1 MKRAMRRRKTWQRQ
15 AAAITA
21 AMMAMSVGGI
31 AYAMPQGEVIRSG
44 KGEITRQDKDMTV
57 NQDSKRLAID
67 WSGFDIANDERVTFR
82 QPDKDSVAL
91 NRVVGDAASVID
103 GTLSGNGHV
112 YVINPNGVLFGKNAS
127 VDVGSLVASTARIS
141 DSDMTNFANA
151 DGITMAI
158 PEDSSAKVINAG
170 TIRAEGGLV
179 VLHAAEVENSGTIT
193 NPEGTT
199 ALAAARNL
207 SLSADTAG
215 KINFTVDGALAKAKA
230 LNSGMLKADGGYLVM
245 TARSAGDVMSTVVN
259 NTGTMEA
266 KTLRQNEKGEI
277 LLDGDDN
284 GIVELNGTLD
294 VSGME
299 AGQSAGSIKAIGA
312 ETHVEDGATLHAIGA
327 VDGGLIETSGDYL
340 EIGDNV
346 DIDAAGKTGKA
357 GEWLLDPLEVVI
369 SDSSSRPTDSEAVE
383 SDKKDEG
390 NYSSSNNASGTAS
403 RNKTTWVNSDTVNTL
418 LNKGT
423 AVSVQ
428 ATDANKVA
436 SITLNSAINK
446 TSGADTSLTL
456 EAQRNVT
463 VNAGIKSTSG
473 ALDVNLHSD
482 TDGDGLGAVLINADI
497 ATNGGTF
504 TSGSGTTIE
513 SGSVGTYFGNQ
524 GEMGDRH
531 VTTNGGAINLYGDVA
546 IGLNGG
552 TLTLDTK
559 NKTTGASGAVKV
571 TGTVD
576 SGNSYKRVAS
586 GLEGWTDFVKSYYDE
601 VMSDE
606 DKYTA
611 PTYTLRRGAEQYP
624 ASEYYPKYVLNS
636 DGTVSQITSGSGY
649 RWRDLQATGNTVT
662 LSSYDELSASQKDAL
677 SSNLATLSKTWAGAK
692 AMAQGATKGTN
703 NTGDTYLATITTA
716 LENSLASPPEE
727 YQLIVGGQGSGDA
740 TRLNPHPADPSHPDG
755 YYWVTGPEG
764 MANNGK
770 GTKFAY
776 NDGSAVDNY
785 YVKWNYSY
793 SQDTKKKEKEP
804 NNSGPIVSIGFGTES
819 KWDDVLE
826 TAGTIRG
833 FVQEK
838 NLEHS
843 GLVIN
848 AGDSKVDI
856 AGNIGNS
863 VALKNVEINAG
874 DVAIGSGEHYTGIV
888 HSDEGVSITGKNV
901 TVGDRITADTKG
913 VDIQAT
919 GNINVD
925 GITAHENINLTTT
938 GESSAIVLNHTHN
951 DGALITK
958 STDNDAVII
967 DARGTDGSFK
977 NLTTAE
983 KAITTGEGGNWKVYS
998 YSPDADTFG
1007 TNLYSGTN
1015 AQWGATSDTY
1025 LATNDENKYIFQVQ
1039 PTVYVTANDM
1049 TKVYGEELTN
1059 ANVTTTAE
1067 ATFIGQDNKEHNVNE
1082 YTDAF
1087 NEGDVADY
1095 YNGSG
1100 TFTSE
1105 GWAKTATRTGGD
1117 KAPASEPENNAIY
1130 NIKATTPESYNL
1142 TAKGAASGYA
1152 DATTK
1157 DGGTVEVLRRQ
1168 INVNGSGSQTYG
1180 NATINDWKLTAS
1192 LTGNQEG
1199 VPSDADAIVNDDKLD
1214 ESTGNLSIKSGSSYA
1229 ENQAGRTTADANPDP
1244 YEDAVNMENVGFENG
1259 AGVNYEIVKAQGDL
1273 KVNKANLT
1281 ITTNG
1286 FEKVYGDVEGVQN
1299 ALKNAVT
1306 VTGLTNG
1313 DNNGESMI
1321 TVDGTSEALIDVDG
1335 EIRTNNVKDGGYDI
1349 DAVLATDLQN
1359 TIHTNYNVTPGTGK
1373 AVLTKKG
1380 ITLITD
1386 DIKTT
1391 YGDGNTIRD
1400 KVNNDL
1406 LHLEGLVSWDK
1417 ESDVFAEIT
1426 PGVSVDTTNKSQS
1439 PYKIVD
1445 GKPATD
1451 EKGNLYTNDV
1461 RDDKGYSITT
1471 HYHNVANNYNV
1482 TSTEGHVKVTKAKLQ
1497 VKVGDVSTTYGTAF
1511 DTSKYTYSYAD
1522 GIVNGDTAESLNAS
1536 LSSKLGLLPGQY
1548 VNTAARDGE
1557 DGVWTADAGDEY
1569 TISLKSTKGRNFF
1582 DYYLKNY
1589 DTEVLAGKATVEK
1602 ANLVVNVGNAETVY
1616 GTKFDEKKYSYDYST
1631 EAGETLV
1638 NGDTKR
1644 SLATE
1649 LGKIKYYNEA
1659 ALDGTD
1665 DKWTA
1670 AVGDTYKLM
1679 FTNGTKATFNALN
1692 NYNVSFVDGKA
1703 KVTPASLTIQID
1715 DASTVYGTKFDEKKY
1730 GYNYAAGITNGD
1742 TEETLNAALGGMNY
1756 TNDAALDGTD
1766 GKWTRDV
1773 GNYDLTGEGANSL
1786 TNYKVTYL
1794 KGTATVTPY
1803 TITEDDIIA
1812 ANPHFTTVY
1821 GNTTT
1826 PVEVKIKGV
1835 NGDEEIS
1842 NTATTT
1848 AYIYD
1853 ETGNPVK
1860 TENVGDREYDI
1871 ESTLTNGNYQFEG
1884 GKTSKVFAN
1893 TASVTPADLTV
1904 QIGDASTVYGTKFDE
1919 SKYGYSYVSG
1929 ITNGD
1934 TEATLDAA
1942 LGGMDYT
1949 NGAALDGTDGKWT
1962 RDVGNYDLTGEGANS
1977 LTNYKVTYL
1986 KGTATV
1992 TPYTITED
2000 GIIAANPHFTTVY
2013 GDTTTPV
2020 EVKIKGV
2027 NGDEEISNTATTTA
2041 YIYNENG
2048 NPIKTEHVGDT
2059 YDIESTLTNSNYQF
2073 EGGKTS
2079 KVFDNTASV
2088 TKADLTV
2095 NVGNAETVYGTPF
2108 DTSKYDYAYSTETGK
2123 SLVNGDTKESLLK
2136 DLGTIGYDNEAA
2148 LDGTDGKWTAAVGDG
2163 YKLAFTDATAAAFK
2177 ALNDYDVKVVDGKA
2191 KVTPYTITEDDIIA
2205 ANPHFTTVYGDTTTP
2220 VEVAIKGV
2228 NGDATVGNTA
2238 TTSAYE
2244 YGTDGTPVKTK
2255 DVGDKIY
2262 DITSVLTNKNYRF
2275 EDGSDTKLFA
2285 NTASVT
2291 PADLTI
2297 QIGNA
2302 STIYG
2307 TKFDESQYGY
2317 NYASGITNGDT
2328 EVTLDAALGGM
2339 NYTNDAALDGTNGK
2353 WTKDV
2358 GDYALKGEGVNGL
2371 KNYKVTYLDGTA
2383 TVTPLNIT
2391 EDNVND
2397 FITNATYTTV
2407 YGSKADFGQAVFTG
2421 VNGDGTRDLSI
2432 TGSSALTGN
2441 TEGVI
2446 TKDAAENA
2454 YNTVVSL
2461 DGLSEQDKKNYG
2473 LEDTRSFTFDNSAT
2487 VEKADLTVSRKGIE
2501 TVYGTVKKDPGDM
2514 TTYTTLVNG
2523 DTNDIVIDNGNY
2535 GTAYNDELTKTN
2547 NVGKYDYKATL
2558 NSASD
2563 VLRNYNV
2570 IDKGTNYVNITPYT
2584 ITDQEVVNLD
2594 GSPLY
2599 TTKYGQKDA
2608 FGTATF
2614 TGVNGD
2620 GTYELAITDSSAL
2633 ATAGAGKVTKDVGKN
2648 IYDTTVE
2655 LSEAMNGNY
2664 QFADGATS
2672 KTFEKTAS
2680 VTPAELTIKT
2690 KDVETEYGTVKTT
2703 TSEVEGLVNGDLP
2716 TGFIYDYGNYG
2727 GAYLDGNTKTND
2739 VNTYHFGTTLS
2750 GAEFLKN
2757 YTITGGEADVKIDP
2771 KDITFFVSGTGNT
2784 LDDITYTVDP
2794 DIDAQLA
2801 YGEHVDEDYTPG
2813 NDLGSNQYGVVAH
2826 INGTPIVTGD
2836 VAGNYRYNYGG
2847 LITLSSTVPTK
2858 PDIDP
2863 HNPSNLD
2870 GSGSWTS
2877 NMGNHGVPGVE
2888 RVAGL
2893 ASAELP
2899 FFKVDAGQVS
2909 HYGTYDVAADPDKV
2923 RLEPTGKRLPEP
2935 NQPKTQY
2942 REYTKALTTTDGTG
2956 MFRMVY
2962 DGSTFNITPV
2972 DDGALALM
2980 RIGDV
2985 KNNVELSAE
2994 ALHAGFSEMGILL
3007 EDLDGVYVHFDTM
3020 A

>member
-277 LLDGDDN
+277 LLDGGDN

-312 ETHVEDGATLHAIGA
+312 ETHVEDGAKLHAIGA

-504 TSGSGTTIE
+504 KSVSGTTIE

-601 VMSDE
+601 ALRTV
-606 DKYTA
+606 
-611 PTYTLRRGAEQYP
+611 PTYTLKSGAKKSS
-624 ASEYYPKYVLNS
+624 ASASSPRYILYS
-636 DGTVSQITSGSGY
+636 DGTVSRITSGRGY
-649 RWRDLQATGNTVT
+649 KESDLQATGETIT
-662 LSSYDELSASQKDAL
+662 LSSYDELSASQKSNL
-677 SSNLATLSKTWAGAK
+677 SSYLAAQSITWAGAK

-727 YQLIVGGQGSGDA
+727 YQLIVGGRGSGNKN
-740 TRLNPHPADPSHPDG
+740 NPVDRQYPDG

-770 GTKFAY
+770 GTKFAK
-776 NDGSAVDNY
+776 NDGSAVNNY

-793 SQDTKKKEKEP
+793 SQDTKQTEKEP
-804 NNSGPIVSIGFGTES
+804 NNSGPIVSIGFGTAS
-819 KWDDVLE
+819 NWDDVKE
-826 TAGTIRG
+826 GAGTIRG

-863 VALKNVEINAG
+863 VALKNVEIDAG

-919 GNINVD
+919 GDIDVD

-1059 ANVTTTAE
+1059 DAVTTTAE
-1067 ATFIGQDNKEHNVNE
+1067 ATFTGQDNKEHNVNE
-1082 YTDAF
+1082 YTNAF
-1087 NEGDVADY
+1087 NEGKVADY

-1100 TFTSE
+1100 TFTSA

-1117 KAPASEPENNAIY
+1117 KAPASEPANNAIY
-1130 NIKATTPESYNL
+1130 NIKADSESYNL

-1152 DATTK
+1152 DATAK
-1157 DGGTVEVLRRQ
+1157 DGGTVEILKRQ

-1180 NATINDWKLTAS
+1180 NATINDWTLTAT
-1192 LTGNQEG
+1192 LTGDQEG
-1199 VPSDADAIVNDDKLD
+1199 ATGEALVKENNDTLD
-1214 ESTGNLSIKSGSSYA
+1214 NRTDILSIKSGSSYD
-1229 ENQAGRTTADANPDP
+1229 ENQAGRTTADANPNP

-1259 AGVNYEIVKAQGDL
+1259 AGVNYEIVKAKGDL

-1286 FEKVYGDVEGVQN
+1286 FKKVYGDVEGVQN

-1313 DNNGESMI
+1313 DNNGESTI

-1386 DIKTT
+1386 DINTT

-1400 KVNNDL
+1400 KLNNNL
-1406 LHLEGLVSWDK
+1406 LHLEGLTSWDE
-1417 ESDVFAEIT
+1417 ESKVMNELSPD
-1426 PGVSVDTTNKSQS
+1426 VSVDMTDSSAS

-1451 EKGNLYTNDV
+1451 ADGNLYTNNA
-1461 RDDKGYSITT
+1461 KTPGYSITT
-1471 HYHNVANNYNV
+1471 GDYDVAQNYQV
-1482 TSTEGHVKVTKAKLQ
+1482 VETKVGHVNIAKADLQ
-1497 VKVGDVSTTYGTAF
+1497 VKVGNAKTVYGTPF
-1511 DTSKYTYSYAD
+1511 DTSQYTYSYENL
-1522 GIVNGDTAESLNAS
+1522 VNGDTAAVVDADLKMSP
-1536 LSSKLGLLPGQY
+1536 KY
-1548 VNTAARDGE
+1548 TNTGDGT
-1557 DGVWTADAGDEY
+1557 DGRATQDAGEY
-1569 TISLKSTKGRNFF
+1569 SLTIKPSSFNS
-1582 DYYLKNY
+1582 YLKNY
-1589 DTEVLAGKATVEK
+1589 NVTNVLSGVSTVTRAPYTITVGNIEATYGDYKTLWTKLKNAGTISGLTNGDEEEYSSTFAGTSDALLHPNKKWYTNDVGDYAINKDIPSELQDLLNKNYELVAETPGRVYLEK
-1602 ANLVVNVGNAETVY
+1602 AALVIN
-1616 GTKFDEKKYSYDYST
+1616 
-1631 EAGETLV
+1631 
-1638 NGDTKR
+1638 
-1644 SLATE
+1644 
-1649 LGKIKYYNEA
+1649 
-1659 ALDGTD
+1659 TD
-1665 DKWTA
+1665 DKTTTYGTVDKA
-1670 AVGDTYKLM
+1670 FTSDIKGLTNGDDKSIVNLTYATDGYLSDTKTNDVGDYDITTSVNDLKNYDVT
-1679 FTNGTKATFNALN
+1679 TNTANLHIKQA
-1692 NYNVSFVDGKA
+1692 D
-1703 KVTPASLTIQID
+1703 LTIQI
-1715 DASTVYGTKFDEKKY
+1715 
-1730 GYNYAAGITNGD
+1730 
-1742 TEETLNAALGGMNY
+1742 
-1756 TNDAALDGTD
+1756 
-1766 GKWTRDV
+1766 
-1773 GNYDLTGEGANSL
+1773 GN
-1786 TNYKVTYL
+1786 
-1794 KGTATVTPY
+1794 
-1803 TITEDDIIA
+1803 
-1812 ANPHFTTVY
+1812 
-1821 GNTTT
+1821 
-1826 PVEVKIKGV
+1826 
-1835 NGDEEIS
+1835 
-1842 NTATTT
+1842 
-1848 AYIYD
+1848 
-1853 ETGNPVK
+1853 
-1860 TENVGDREYDI
+1860 
-1871 ESTLTNGNYQFEG
+1871 
-1884 GKTSKVFAN
+1884 
-1893 TASVTPADLTV
+1893 
-1904 QIGDASTVYGTKFDE
+1904 ASTVYGTKFDE
-1919 SKYGYSYVSG
+1919 SQYGYS
-1929 ITNGD
+1929 
-1934 TEATLDAA
+1934 
-1942 LGGMDYT
+1942 
-1949 NGAALDGTDGKWT
+1949 
-1962 RDVGNYDLTGEGANS
+1962 
-1977 LTNYKVTYL
+1977 
-1986 KGTATV
+1986 
-1992 TPYTITED
+1992 
-2000 GIIAANPHFTTVY
+2000 
-2013 GDTTTPV
+2013 
-2020 EVKIKGV
+2020 
-2027 NGDEEISNTATTTA
+2027 
-2041 YIYNENG
+2041 
-2048 NPIKTEHVGDT
+2048 
-2059 YDIESTLTNSNYQF
+2059 
-2073 EGGKTS
+2073 
-2079 KVFDNTASV
+2079 
-2088 TKADLTV
+2088 
-2095 NVGNAETVYGTPF
+2095 
-2108 DTSKYDYAYSTETGK
+2108 
-2123 SLVNGDTKESLLK
+2123 
-2136 DLGTIGYDNEAA
+2136 
-2148 LDGTDGKWTAAVGDG
+2148 
-2163 YKLAFTDATAAAFK
+2163 
-2177 ALNDYDVKVVDGKA
+2177 
-2191 KVTPYTITEDDIIA
+2191 
-2205 ANPHFTTVYGDTTTP
+2205 
-2220 VEVAIKGV
+2220 
-2228 NGDATVGNTA
+2228 
-2238 TTSAYE
+2238 
-2244 YGTDGTPVKTK
+2244 
-2255 DVGDKIY
+2255 
-2262 DITSVLTNKNYRF
+2262 
-2275 EDGSDTKLFA
+2275 
-2285 NTASVT
+2285 
-2291 PADLTI
+2291 
-2297 QIGNA
+2297 
-2302 STIYG
+2302 
-2307 TKFDESQYGY
+2307 
-2317 NYASGITNGDT
+2317 YASGITNGDT
-2328 EVTLDAALGGM
+2328 EATLDAALGGM

-2358 GDYALKGEGVNGL
+2358 GDYALKGEGANGL

-2421 VNGDGTRDLSI
+2421 VNGDGTRELSI

-2473 LEDTRSFTFDNSAT
+2473 LEDTSSFTFDNSAT

-2523 DTNDIVIDNGNY
+2523 DKNDIVIDNGNY
-2535 GTAYNDELTKTN
+2535 GTAYNDDLTKTN

-2558 NSASD
+2558 NSDSD

-2633 ATAGAGKVTKDVGKN
+2633 ATAGAGKVTQDVGKN

-2703 TSEVEGLVNGDLP
+2703 TSEVDGLRNGDLP

-2771 KDITFFVSGTGNT
+2771 KDVTFFVSGTGNT

-2801 YGEHVDEDYTPG
+2801 YGEHVDADYTPG
-2813 NDLGSNQYGVVAH
+2813 NTVGDNQYGVVAN
-2826 INGTPIVTGD
+2826 INGTPIITGN

-2847 LITLSSTVPTK
+2847 LITITPAEPTNPTVVPTK

-2899 FFKVDAGQVS
+2899 FFKVEAGQVS

-2980 RIGDV
+2980 RMGDV

>member
-193 NPEGTT
+193 NPKGTT

-277 LLDGDDN
+277 LLDGGDN

-294 VSGME
+294 ASGME

-369 SDSSSRPTDSEAVE
+369 SNSKPSDSSSVTNGDTDGSY
-383 SDKKDEG
+383 
-390 NYSSSNNASGTAS
+390 NSSNDASGTAS
-403 RNKTTWVNSDTVNTL
+403 RNMTTWVNSNTVNRL
-418 LNKGT
+418 LNNGT

-436 SITLNSAINK
+436 SITLDSAINK

-463 VNAGIKSTSG
+463 VNAGITSTSG

-504 TSGSGTTIE
+504 KSGSGTTIE

-524 GEMGDRH
+524 GKMGDRH

-552 TLTLDTK
+552 TLTLDTRK
-559 NKTTGASGAVKV
+559 GDSASGAVTV

-576 SGNSYKRVAS
+576 SGNSYKRVSS
-586 GLEGWTDFVKSYYDE
+586 GLEGWTDFVKSYYDD
-601 VMSDE
+601 VISTDE
-606 DKYTA
+606 SSSYRYTKTTTTT
-611 PTYTLRRGAEQYP
+611 TYT
-624 ASEYYPKYVLNS
+624 
-636 DGTVSQITSGSGY
+636 
-649 RWRDLQATGNTVT
+649 ATGNTSRASRRDPRYIIDTNGNLVRVKSGDYGYAWSQIHEHT
-662 LSSYDELSASQKDAL
+662 ETTTKVLSYDELNASQKDDL
-677 SSNLATLSKTWAGAK
+677 SEYLANQSITWDGAK

-703 NTGDTYLATITTA
+703 HTGDTYLATITTA

-727 YQLIVGGQGSGDA
+727 YQLIVGGRGSGNKN
-740 TRLNPHPADPSHPDG
+740 NPVDRQYPDG

-770 GTKFAY
+770 GTKFAN

-793 SQDTKKKEKEP
+793 SQDTKQTEKEP
-804 NNSGPIVSIGFGTES
+804 NNSGPIVSIGFGTAS
-819 KWDDVLE
+819 NWDDVKE

-838 NLEHS
+838 NLAHS

-919 GNINVD
+919 GDIDVD
-925 GITAHENINLTTT
+925 GITAHKNINLTTT
-938 GESSAIVLNHTHN
+938 DGSIVLNKDYN
-951 DGALITK
+951 DGSLNTD
-958 STDNDAVII
+958 SQDNDAVVI
-967 DARGTDGSFK
+967 DVQGKNGSVQ
-977 NLTTAE
+977 NLTSA
-983 KAITTGEGGNWKVYS
+983 KSAITTGEGGNWKVYS

-1007 TNLYSGTN
+1007 TNLNSGTN
-1015 AQWGATSDTY
+1015 AQWGATSTSY
-1025 LATNDENKYIFQVQ
+1025 SASENDGNKYIFQVQ

-1059 ANVTTTAE
+1059 DNVTTTAE
-1067 ATFIGQDNKEHNVNE
+1067 ATFTGQDNKEHKVNA
-1082 YTDAF
+1082 YMDAF
-1087 NEGDVADY
+1087 TEGDVSDY

-1130 NIKATTPESYNL
+1130 NIKATSDSYNL
-1142 TAKGAASGYA
+1142 TDLGKTSGYA

-1321 TVDGTSEALIDVDG
+1321 TVGGTSEALIDVDG

-1426 PGVSVDTTNKSQS
+1426 PGVSVDTTNKRQS

-1715 DASTVYGTKFDEKKY
+1715 DASTVYGTKFDESKY
-1730 GYNYAAGITNGD
+1730 GYSYVSGITNGD
-1742 TEETLNAALGGMNY
+1742 TKATLDAALGGMDY
-1756 TNDAALDGTD
+1756 TNGAALDGTD

-1853 ETGNPVK
+1853 E
-1860 TENVGDREYDI
+1860 
-1871 ESTLTNGNYQFEG
+1871 
-1884 GKTSKVFAN
+1884 
-1893 TASVTPADLTV
+1893 
-1904 QIGDASTVYGTKFDE
+1904 
-1919 SKYGYSYVSG
+1919 
-1929 ITNGD
+1929 
-1934 TEATLDAA
+1934 
-1942 LGGMDYT
+1942 
-1949 NGAALDGTDGKWT
+1949 
-1962 RDVGNYDLTGEGANS
+1962 
-1977 LTNYKVTYL
+1977 
-1986 KGTATV
+1986 
-1992 TPYTITED
+1992 
-2000 GIIAANPHFTTVY
+2000 
-2013 GDTTTPV
+2013 
-2020 EVKIKGV
+2020 
-2027 NGDEEISNTATTTA
+2027 
-2041 YIYNENG
+2041 NG

-2088 TKADLTV
+2088 TKAGLLV

-2123 SLVNGDTKESLLK
+2123 NLVNGDTKESLLK

-2148 LDGTDGKWTAAVGDG
+2148 LDGTDGKWTAAVGDNYMLG
-2163 YKLAFTDATAAAFK
+2163 FTDETEAAFK

-2191 KVTPYTITEDDIIA
+2191 KVTPYTITSKDIVDGKPA
-2205 ANPHFTTVYGDTTTP
+2205 FSTVYGTTTTP

-2228 NGDATVGNTA
+2228 NGDATVDNTA

-2244 YGTDGTPVKTK
+2244 YGTEGTPVKTK
-2255 DVGDKIY
+2255 DVGDKAY

-2291 PADLTI
+2291 PAELTI

-2302 STIYG
+2302 STVYG
-2307 TKFDESQYGY
+2307 TKFDEAQYGY

-2328 EVTLDAALGGM
+2328 EETLDAAFGGM

-2358 GDYALKGEGVNGL
+2358 GGYALKGEGANGL

-2473 LEDTRSFTFDNSAT
+2473 LEDTSSFTFDNSAT

-2514 TTYTTLVNG
+2514 TTYTDLVNG

-2535 GTAYNDELTKTN
+2535 GTAYNDDLTKTN

-2633 ATAGAGKVTKDVGKN
+2633 ATAGAGKVTQDVGKN

-2784 LDDITYTVDP
+2784 LTDVTYTVDP

-2801 YGEHVDEDYTPG
+2801 YGEHVDADYTPG

-2847 LITLSSTVPTK
+2847 LITLSPTVPTK

-2899 FFKVDAGQVS
+2899 FFKVEAGQVS

-2942 REYTKALTTTDGTG
+2942 REYTKALTTDGTG

-2980 RIGDV
+2980 RMGDV

>member
-151 DGITMAI
+151 DGIMMAI

-230 LNSGMLKADGGYLVM
+230 LNSGVLKADGGYLVM

-277 LLDGDDN
+277 LLDGGDN

-346 DIDAAGKTGKA
+346 DIDAAGKTGEA
-357 GEWLLDPLEVVI
+357 GEWLLDPLDVVI
-369 SDSSSRPTDSEAVE
+369 SSEKPDNAT
-383 SDKKDEG
+383 
-390 NYSSSNNASGTAS
+390 NASGGPTYSLGNVTNAS
-403 RNKTTWVNSDTVNTL
+403 MTSWVDSATVNRLLSNGTSVRVESADRNK
-418 LNKGT
+418 
-423 AVSVQ
+423 A
-428 ATDANKVA
+428 A
-436 SITLNSAINK
+436 SISVDSAIEK
-446 TSGADTSLTL
+446 TGKREASFTL
-456 EAQRNVT
+456 EAQRNITINKDITAQDGKLNVIL
-463 VNAGIKSTSG
+463 N
-473 ALDVNLHSD
+473 SD
-482 TDGDGLGAVLINADI
+482 TDGDAIGAVIINADI
-497 ATNGGTF
+497 TTNGGYF
-504 TSGSGTTIE
+504 TSGSGGDRHYTSYNSLVGAGNPSKGT
-513 SGSVGTYFGNQ
+513 VGTYFGN
-524 GEMGDRH
+524 GGTTGNRS
-531 VTTNGGAINLYGDVA
+531 VTTNGGDVNLYGDVA

-552 TLTLDTK
+552 TLTIDTAK
-559 NKTTGASGAVKV
+559 ANGTGGAVNI
-571 TGTVD
+571 TGTIE
-576 SGNSYKRVAS
+576 SGNSYTLYYQGKAGWDDLVKKYATEHGVGRTATKYTGTGSKTISRGDIYCVIS
-586 GLEGWTDFVKSYYDE
+586 EDGLSVTWYKARKGSAVIGTTQYTEYTSSQVTVY
-601 VMSDE
+601 
-606 DKYTA
+606 DKYNDKA
-611 PTYTLRRGAEQYP
+611 Y
-624 ASEYYPKYVLNS
+624 
-636 DGTVSQITSGSGY
+636 
-649 RWRDLQATGNTVT
+649 
-662 LSSYDELSASQKDAL
+662 DAL
-677 SSNLATLSKTWAGAK
+677 SSTEKANLSHRIANSWEAAK
-692 AMAQGATKGTN
+692 WLAQNGTGGGSTVN
-703 NTGDTYLATITTA
+703 DTYLATITSS
-716 LENSLASPPEE
+716 LENSLAAPTGEIP
-727 YQLIVGGQGSGDA
+727 LFVGGKGSGSSV
-740 TRLNPHPADPSHPDG
+740 NPADPDHSDG

-764 MANNGK
+764 EAPGGK
-770 GTKFAY
+770 GTKFAD
-776 NDGSAVDNY
+776 NSGTPLPNY
-785 YVKWNYSY
+785 YAKWHTGRSEA
-793 SQDTKKKEKEP
+793 SHSTTTEP
-804 NNSGPIVSIGFGTES
+804 NNSGPYVTVGYGVTSN
-819 KWDDVLE
+819 WDVVA
-826 TAGTIRG
+826 TSAGTTKG

-838 NLEHS
+838 NLAHS
-843 GLVIN
+843 GLEVQAGSGQVDLKGN
-848 AGDSKVDI
+848 AGL
-856 AGNIGNS
+856 S
-863 VALKNVEINAG
+863 VGLKNLTINTTGNVTVGGGRSAAG
-874 DVAIGSGEHYTGIV
+874 TTYTGQIRT
-888 HSDEGVSITGKNV
+888 DEGVSIHGADV
-901 TVGDRITADTKG
+901 TVGDRITSINNG
-913 VDIQAT
+913 VNIQAT
-919 GNINVD
+919 GNIHVD
-925 GITAHENINLTTT
+925 GITAHDKINLTTT
-938 GESSAIVLNHTHN
+938 GADGVIVLGSEHN
-951 DGALITK
+951 DGSLNTA
-958 STDNDAVII
+958 STENDAVII
-967 DARGTDGSFK
+967 DARGANGAFK
-977 NLTTAE
+977 NQTSAE
-983 KAITTGEGGNWKVYS
+983 HAITTGEGGNWKVYS
-998 YSPDADTFG
+998 ASPDRDTFG
-1007 TNLYSGTN
+1007 TNLNSETTARWHASSQGGN
-1015 AQWGATSDTY
+1015 GLDTY
-1025 LATNDENKYIFQVQ
+1025 AGTENTNKYIFQVQ

-1049 TKVYGEELTN
+1049 TKVYGETLTN
-1059 ANVTTTAE
+1059 ANVTTTAN
-1067 ATFIGQDNKEHNVNE
+1067 ATFVGKNNVEHNVNE
-1082 YTDAF
+1082 YTNAF
-1087 NEGDVADY
+1087 NEGAVSDY

-1100 TFTSE
+1100 RFTSA
-1105 GWAKTATRTGGD
+1105 GWEKTATRTGGSK
-1117 KAPASEPENNAIY
+1117 KASDDNNAIY
-1130 NIKATTPESYNL
+1130 DITATSDNYNL
-1142 TAKGAASGYA
+1142 TTKGQASGYA

-1157 DGGTVEVLRRQ
+1157 DGGTVEILRRE
-1168 INVNGSGSQTYG
+1168 INVKGSGNQTYG
-1180 NATINDWKLTAS
+1180 NKTIKDWTLTAELAGTQS
-1192 LTGNQEG
+1192 GVTGEALVEENR
-1199 VPSDADAIVNDDKLD
+1199 DTLNN
-1214 ESTGNLSIKSGSSYA
+1214 STGTLSIKAGSSYA
-1229 ENQAGRTTADANPDP
+1229 ENQNGRTTADANENP
-1244 YEDAVNMENVGFENG
+1244 YTDAVNMASVGFENG
-1259 AGVNYEIVKAQGDL
+1259 AGVNYTIVDATGDL
-1273 KVNKANLT
+1273 KVNKA
-1281 ITTNG
+1281 
-1286 FEKVYGDVEGVQN
+1286 
-1299 ALKNAVT
+1299 
-1306 VTGLTNG
+1306 
-1313 DNNGESMI
+1313 S
-1321 TVDGTSEALIDVDG
+1321 
-1335 EIRTNNVKDGGYDI
+1335 
-1349 DAVLATDLQN
+1349 
-1359 TIHTNYNVTPGTGK
+1359 
-1373 AVLTKKG
+1373 
-1380 ITLITD
+1380 
-1386 DIKTT
+1386 
-1391 YGDGNTIRD
+1391 
-1400 KVNNDL
+1400 
-1406 LHLEGLVSWDK
+1406 
-1417 ESDVFAEIT
+1417 
-1426 PGVSVDTTNKSQS
+1426 
-1439 PYKIVD
+1439 
-1445 GKPATD
+1445 
-1451 EKGNLYTNDV
+1451 
-1461 RDDKGYSITT
+1461 
-1471 HYHNVANNYNV
+1471 
-1482 TSTEGHVKVTKAKLQ
+1482 
-1497 VKVGDVSTTYGTAF
+1497 
-1511 DTSKYTYSYAD
+1511 
-1522 GIVNGDTAESLNAS
+1522 
-1536 LSSKLGLLPGQY
+1536 
-1548 VNTAARDGE
+1548 
-1557 DGVWTADAGDEY
+1557 
-1569 TISLKSTKGRNFF
+1569 
-1582 DYYLKNY
+1582 
-1589 DTEVLAGKATVEK
+1589 
-1602 ANLVVNVGNAETVY
+1602 
-1616 GTKFDEKKYSYDYST
+1616 
-1631 EAGETLV
+1631 
-1638 NGDTKR
+1638 
-1644 SLATE
+1644 
-1649 LGKIKYYNEA
+1649 
-1659 ALDGTD
+1659 
-1665 DKWTA
+1665 
-1670 AVGDTYKLM
+1670 
-1679 FTNGTKATFNALN
+1679 
-1692 NYNVSFVDGKA
+1692 
-1703 KVTPASLTIQID
+1703 
-1715 DASTVYGTKFDEKKY
+1715 
-1730 GYNYAAGITNGD
+1730 
-1742 TEETLNAALGGMNY
+1742 
-1756 TNDAALDGTD
+1756 
-1766 GKWTRDV
+1766 
-1773 GNYDLTGEGANSL
+1773 
-1786 TNYKVTYL
+1786 
-1794 KGTATVTPY
+1794 
-1803 TITEDDIIA
+1803 
-1812 ANPHFTTVY
+1812 
-1821 GNTTT
+1821 
-1826 PVEVKIKGV
+1826 
-1835 NGDEEIS
+1835 
-1842 NTATTT
+1842 
-1848 AYIYD
+1848 
-1853 ETGNPVK
+1853 
-1860 TENVGDREYDI
+1860 
-1871 ESTLTNGNYQFEG
+1871 
-1884 GKTSKVFAN
+1884 
-1893 TASVTPADLTV
+1893 
-1904 QIGDASTVYGTKFDE
+1904 
-1919 SKYGYSYVSG
+1919 
-1929 ITNGD
+1929 
-1934 TEATLDAA
+1934 
-1942 LGGMDYT
+1942 
-1949 NGAALDGTDGKWT
+1949 
-1962 RDVGNYDLTGEGANS
+1962 
-1977 LTNYKVTYL
+1977 
-1986 KGTATV
+1986 
-1992 TPYTITED
+1992 
-2000 GIIAANPHFTTVY
+2000 
-2013 GDTTTPV
+2013 
-2020 EVKIKGV
+2020 
-2027 NGDEEISNTATTTA
+2027 
-2041 YIYNENG
+2041 
-2048 NPIKTEHVGDT
+2048 
-2059 YDIESTLTNSNYQF
+2059 
-2073 EGGKTS
+2073 
-2079 KVFDNTASV
+2079 
-2088 TKADLTV
+2088 LTV

-2108 DTSKYDYAYSTETGK
+2108 KESDYDYAYSTETGK
-2123 SLVNGDTKESLLK
+2123 SLVNGDTKESLAAG
-2136 DLGTIGYDNEAA
+2136 LGKIDYDNEAA
-2148 LDGTDGKWTAAVGDG
+2148 LDGTTTGKWTKAVGDNYTLTFTNG
-2163 YKLAFTDATAAAFK
+2163 TKSAFD
-2177 ALNDYDVKVVDGKA
+2177 ALNNYNVTIVDGKA
-2191 KVTPYTITEDDIIA
+2191 KVTPYTITKEDIVA
-2205 ANPHFTTVYGDTTTP
+2205 ANPTFTTVYGTTTTP
-2220 VEVAIKGV
+2220 VEVKFKGT
-2228 NGDATVGNTA
+2228 NGDAEISNTA
-2238 TTSAYE
+2238 TTTAYI
-2244 YGTDGTPVKTK
+2244 YDADGNPVKTEN
-2255 DVGDKIY
+2255 VGDHAY
-2262 DITSVLTNKNYRF
+2262 DIKSTLTNSNYQFADGATSMIF
-2275 EDGSDTKLFA
+2275 EK
-2285 NTASVT
+2285 TASVT
-2291 PADLTI
+2291 PANLTI
-2297 QIGNA
+2297 QIGDA
-2302 STIYG
+2302 STVYG
-2307 TKFDESQYGY
+2307 TKFDETKYGY
-2317 NYASGITNGDT
+2317 SYASGITNGDT
-2328 EVTLDAALGGM
+2328 EATLDAALGGM

-2514 TTYTTLVNG
+2514 TTYTDLVNG

-2547 NVGKYDYKATL
+2547 NVGKYNYKATL
-2558 NSASD
+2558 NSESD

-2570 IDKGTNYVNITPYT
+2570 HDDGTNYVNITPYT

-2633 ATAGAGKVTKDVGKN
+2633 ATAGAGKVTQDVGKN
-2648 IYDTTVE
+2648 IYDTTVK

-2703 TSEVEGLVNGDLP
+2703 TSEVVGLRNGDLP

-2771 KDITFFVSGTGNT
+2771 KDVTFFVSGTGNT
-2784 LDDITYTVDP
+2784 LTDVTYTVDP

-2801 YGEHVDEDYTPG
+2801 YGEHVDADYTPG

-2847 LITLSSTVPTK
+2847 LITLSPTVPTK

-2893 ASAELP
+2893 ASSELP
-2899 FFKVDAGQVS
+2899 FFKVEAGQVS

-2942 REYTKALTTTDGTG
+2942 REYTKTLTTTDGTG

-2980 RIGDV
+2980 RMGDV

>member
-199 ALAAARNL
+199 ALAAAKNL

-230 LNSGMLKADGGYLVM
+230 LNSGVLKADGGYLVM

-277 LLDGDDN
+277 LLDGGDN

-294 VSGME
+294 ASGME

-369 SDSSSRPTDSEAVE
+369 SDSKPSGSSSVTNGDTDGSY
-383 SDKKDEG
+383 
-390 NYSSSNNASGTAS
+390 NSSNNASGTAS
-403 RNKTTWVNSDTVNTL
+403 RNKTTWVNSETVTDL
-418 LNKGT
+418 LNHGT
-423 AVSVQ
+423 RVSVQ

-436 SITLNSAINK
+436 SITLDSAINK
-446 TSGADTSLTL
+446 TSGEDTSLTL

-463 VNAGIKSTSG
+463 VNAGITSTYG

-504 TSGSGTTIE
+504 TSGSGTTIK

-524 GEMGDRH
+524 GEAGDRE

-552 TLTLDTK
+552 TLTLDTRK
-559 NKTTGASGAVKV
+559 GDSASGAVTV

-586 GLEGWTDFVKSYYDE
+586 GLDGWTDFVKSYYDE
-601 VMSDE
+601 ALRTV
-606 DKYTA
+606 
-611 PTYTLRRGAEQYP
+611 PTYTLKSGAKKSS
-624 ASEYYPKYVLNS
+624 ASASSPRYILYS
-636 DGTVSQITSGSGY
+636 DGTVSRITSGRGY
-649 RWRDLQATGNTVT
+649 KGSDLQATGETIT
-662 LSSYDELSASQKDAL
+662 LSSYDELSASQKSNL
-677 SSNLATLSKTWAGAK
+677 SSYLAAQSITWAGAK

-727 YQLIVGGQGSGDA
+727 YQLIVGGRGSGNKN
-740 TRLNPHPADPSHPDG
+740 NPVDRQYPDG

-770 GTKFAY
+770 GTKFAK
-776 NDGSAVDNY
+776 NDGSAVNNY

-793 SQDTKKKEKEP
+793 SQDTKQTEKEP
-804 NNSGPIVSIGFGTES
+804 NNSGPIVSIGFGTAS
-819 KWDDVLE
+819 NWDDVKE
-826 TAGTIRG
+826 GAGTIRG

-863 VALKNVEINAG
+863 VALKNVEIDAG

-919 GNINVD
+919 GNIDVD
-925 GITAHENINLTTT
+925 GITAHEKIKLTTT
-938 GESSAIVLNHTHN
+938 GESSKIILNYTHN
-951 DGALITK
+951 DGSLNTD
-958 STDNDAVII
+958 SQDNDAVVI
-967 DARGTDGSFK
+967 DVQGKNGSFQ

-983 KAITTGEGGNWKVYS
+983 KNAIKTGEGGNWKVYS

-1007 TNLYSGTN
+1007 TNLNSGIN

-1025 LATNDENKYIFQVQ
+1025 LATNDENRYIFQVQ

-1049 TKVYGEELTN
+1049 TKVYGEVLTN
-1059 ANVTTTAE
+1059 DNVTTTAE
-1067 ATFIGQDNKEHNVNE
+1067 ATFVGQDNKEHNVNE
-1082 YTDAF
+1082 AKYKAAF
-1087 NEGDVADY
+1087 TEGAVSDY
-1095 YNGSG
+1095 YTGNG

-1130 NIKATTPESYNL
+1130 NIKATSDSYNL
-1142 TAKGAASGYA
+1142 TDLGKTSGYA

-1259 AGVNYEIVKAQGDL
+1259 AGVNYEIVKAKGDL

-1286 FEKVYGDVEGVQN
+1286 FKKVYGDVEGVQN

-1313 DNNGESMI
+1313 DNNGESTI

-1386 DIKTT
+1386 DINTT

-1400 KVNNDL
+1400 KLNNNL
-1406 LHLEGLVSWDK
+1406 LHLEGLTSWDE
-1417 ESDVFAEIT
+1417 ESKVMNELSPD
-1426 PGVSVDTTNKSQS
+1426 VSVDMTDSSAS

-1451 EKGNLYTNDV
+1451 ADGNLYTNNA
-1461 RDDKGYSITT
+1461 KTPGYSITT
-1471 HYHNVANNYNV
+1471 GDYDVAQNYQV
-1482 TSTEGHVKVTKAKLQ
+1482 VETKVGHVNIAKADLQ
-1497 VKVGDVSTTYGTAF
+1497 VKVGNAKTVYGTPF
-1511 DTSKYTYSYAD
+1511 DTSQYTYSYENL
-1522 GIVNGDTAESLNAS
+1522 VNGDTAAVVDADLKMSP
-1536 LSSKLGLLPGQY
+1536 KY
-1548 VNTAARDGE
+1548 TNTGDGT
-1557 DGVWTADAGDEY
+1557 DGRATQDAGEY
-1569 TISLKSTKGRNFF
+1569 SLTIKPSSFNS
-1582 DYYLKNY
+1582 YLKNY
-1589 DTEVLAGKATVEK
+1589 NVTNVLSGVSTVTRAPYTITVGNIEATYGDYKTLWTKLKNAGTISGLTNGDEEEYSSTFAGTSDALLHPNKKWYTNDVGDYAINKDIPSELQVLLNKNYELVAETPGRVYLEK
-1602 ANLVVNVGNAETVY
+1602 AALVINTDDKTTTYGTVDKAFTSDIKGLTNGDDKSIVNLTYATDGYLSDTKTNDVGDYDITTSVNALKNYDVKTNTANLHINKAALVVNTEDKTTTY
-1616 GTKFDEKKYSYDYST
+1616 GTVDKAFTSDIKGLT
-1631 EAGETLV
+1631 
-1638 NGDTKR
+1638 NGDDKSIVNLTYATDGYLSDTK
-1644 SLATE
+1644 T
-1649 LGKIKYYNEA
+1649 N
-1659 ALDGTD
+1659 D
-1665 DKWTA
+1665 
-1670 AVGDTYKLM
+1670 VGDYDITTSVNDLKNYDVT
-1679 FTNGTKATFNALN
+1679 TNTANLHIKQA
-1692 NYNVSFVDGKA
+1692 D
-1703 KVTPASLTIQID
+1703 LTIQI
-1715 DASTVYGTKFDEKKY
+1715 
-1730 GYNYAAGITNGD
+1730 
-1742 TEETLNAALGGMNY
+1742 
-1756 TNDAALDGTD
+1756 
-1766 GKWTRDV
+1766 
-1773 GNYDLTGEGANSL
+1773 GN
-1786 TNYKVTYL
+1786 
-1794 KGTATVTPY
+1794 
-1803 TITEDDIIA
+1803 
-1812 ANPHFTTVY
+1812 
-1821 GNTTT
+1821 
-1826 PVEVKIKGV
+1826 
-1835 NGDEEIS
+1835 
-1842 NTATTT
+1842 
-1848 AYIYD
+1848 
-1853 ETGNPVK
+1853 
-1860 TENVGDREYDI
+1860 
-1871 ESTLTNGNYQFEG
+1871 
-1884 GKTSKVFAN
+1884 
-1893 TASVTPADLTV
+1893 
-1904 QIGDASTVYGTKFDE
+1904 ASTVYGTKFDE
-1919 SKYGYSYVSG
+1919 SQYGYS
-1929 ITNGD
+1929 
-1934 TEATLDAA
+1934 
-1942 LGGMDYT
+1942 
-1949 NGAALDGTDGKWT
+1949 
-1962 RDVGNYDLTGEGANS
+1962 
-1977 LTNYKVTYL
+1977 
-1986 KGTATV
+1986 
-1992 TPYTITED
+1992 
-2000 GIIAANPHFTTVY
+2000 
-2013 GDTTTPV
+2013 
-2020 EVKIKGV
+2020 
-2027 NGDEEISNTATTTA
+2027 
-2041 YIYNENG
+2041 
-2048 NPIKTEHVGDT
+2048 
-2059 YDIESTLTNSNYQF
+2059 
-2073 EGGKTS
+2073 
-2079 KVFDNTASV
+2079 
-2088 TKADLTV
+2088 
-2095 NVGNAETVYGTPF
+2095 
-2108 DTSKYDYAYSTETGK
+2108 
-2123 SLVNGDTKESLLK
+2123 
-2136 DLGTIGYDNEAA
+2136 
-2148 LDGTDGKWTAAVGDG
+2148 
-2163 YKLAFTDATAAAFK
+2163 
-2177 ALNDYDVKVVDGKA
+2177 
-2191 KVTPYTITEDDIIA
+2191 
-2205 ANPHFTTVYGDTTTP
+2205 
-2220 VEVAIKGV
+2220 
-2228 NGDATVGNTA
+2228 
-2238 TTSAYE
+2238 
-2244 YGTDGTPVKTK
+2244 
-2255 DVGDKIY
+2255 
-2262 DITSVLTNKNYRF
+2262 
-2275 EDGSDTKLFA
+2275 
-2285 NTASVT
+2285 
-2291 PADLTI
+2291 
-2297 QIGNA
+2297 
-2302 STIYG
+2302 
-2307 TKFDESQYGY
+2307 
-2317 NYASGITNGDT
+2317 YASGITNGDT
-2328 EVTLDAALGGM
+2328 EATLDAALGGM

-2421 VNGDGTRDLSI
+2421 VNGDGTRELSI

-2473 LEDTRSFTFDNSAT
+2473 LEDTSSFTFDNSAT

-2535 GTAYNDELTKTN
+2535 GTAYNDDLTKTN

-2563 VLRNYNV
+2563 VLRNYNI

-2584 ITDQEVVNLD
+2584 ITEQEVVNLD

-2633 ATAGAGKVTKDVGKN
+2633 ATAGAGKVTQDVGKN
-2648 IYDTTVE
+2648 IYDTTVK

-2690 KDVETEYGTVKTT
+2690 KDVETEYGTVKMT
-2703 TSEVEGLVNGDLP
+2703 TSEVDGLRNGDLP

-2739 VNTYHFGTTLS
+2739 VNTYHFGTMLS

-2771 KDITFFVSGTGNT
+2771 KDVTFFVSGTGNT
-2784 LDDITYTVDP
+2784 LTDVTYTVDP

-2801 YGEHVDEDYTPG
+2801 YGEHVDADYTPG

-2899 FFKVDAGQVS
+2899 FFKVEAGQVS

-2980 RIGDV
+2980 RMGDV

>member
-151 DGITMAI
+151 DGIMMAI

-230 LNSGMLKADGGYLVM
+230 LNSGVLKADGGYLVM

-277 LLDGDDN
+277 LLDGGDN

-369 SDSSSRPTDSEAVE
+369 SNSQPSGSSAVTNGNTDGSY
-383 SDKKDEG
+383 
-390 NYSSSNNASGTAS
+390 NSSNDASGTAS
-403 RNKTTWVNSDTVNTL
+403 RNKTTWVNSNTVNRL

-436 SITLNSAINK
+436 SITLDSAINK

-463 VNAGIKSTSG
+463 VNAGITSTSG

-497 ATNGGTF
+497 ATNGGVF
-504 TSGSGTTIE
+504 TSGNGTTIE

-552 TLTLDTK
+552 TLTLDTQK
-559 NKTTGASGAVKV
+559 GNSASGAVTV

-586 GLEGWTDFVKSYYDE
+586 GLDGWTDFVKSYYDE
-601 VMSDE
+601 ALRTV
-606 DKYTA
+606 
-611 PTYTLRRGAEQYP
+611 PTYTLKSGAKKSS
-624 ASEYYPKYVLNS
+624 ASASSPRYILYS
-636 DGTVSQITSGSGY
+636 DGTVSRITSGRGY
-649 RWRDLQATGNTVT
+649 KESDLQATGETIT
-662 LSSYDELSASQKDAL
+662 LSSYDELSASQKSNL
-677 SSNLATLSKTWAGAK
+677 SSYLAAQSITWAGAK

-727 YQLIVGGQGSGDA
+727 YQLIVGGRGSGNKN
-740 TRLNPHPADPSHPDG
+740 NPVDRQYPDG

-770 GTKFAY
+770 GTKFAK
-776 NDGSAVDNY
+776 NDGSAVNNY

-793 SQDTKKKEKEP
+793 SQDTKQTEKEP
-804 NNSGPIVSIGFGTES
+804 NNSGPIVSIGFGTAS
-819 KWDDVLE
+819 NWDDVKE
-826 TAGTIRG
+826 GAGTIRG

-863 VALKNVEINAG
+863 VALKNVEIDAG

-919 GNINVD
+919 GNIDVD
-925 GITAHENINLTTT
+925 GITAHEKIKLTTT
-938 GESSAIVLNHTHN
+938 GESSKIILNYTHN
-951 DGALITK
+951 DGSLNTD
-958 STDNDAVII
+958 SQDNDAVVI
-967 DARGTDGSFK
+967 DVQGKNGSFQ

-983 KAITTGEGGNWKVYS
+983 KNAIKTGEGGNWKVYS

-1007 TNLYSGTN
+1007 TNLNSGIN

-1025 LATNDENKYIFQVQ
+1025 LATNDENRYIFQVQ

-1049 TKVYGEELTN
+1049 TKVYGEVLTN
-1059 ANVTTTAE
+1059 DNVTTTAE
-1067 ATFIGQDNKEHNVNE
+1067 ATFVGQDNKEHNVNE
-1082 YTDAF
+1082 AKYKAAF
-1087 NEGDVADY
+1087 TEGAVSDY
-1095 YNGSG
+1095 YTGNG

-1130 NIKATTPESYNL
+1130 NIKATSDSYNL
-1142 TAKGAASGYA
+1142 TDLGKTSGYA

-1259 AGVNYEIVKAQGDL
+1259 AGVNYEIVKAKGDL

-1286 FEKVYGDVEGVQN
+1286 FKKVYGDVEGVQN

-1313 DNNGESMI
+1313 DNNGESTI

-1386 DIKTT
+1386 DINTT

-1400 KVNNDL
+1400 KLNNNL
-1406 LHLEGLVSWDK
+1406 LHLEGLTSWDE
-1417 ESDVFAEIT
+1417 ESKVMNELSPD
-1426 PGVSVDTTNKSQS
+1426 VSVDMTDSSAS

-1451 EKGNLYTNDV
+1451 ADGNLYTNNA
-1461 RDDKGYSITT
+1461 KTPGYSITT
-1471 HYHNVANNYNV
+1471 GDYDVAQNYQV
-1482 TSTEGHVKVTKAKLQ
+1482 VETKVGHVNIAKADLQ
-1497 VKVGDVSTTYGTAF
+1497 VKVGNAKTVYGTPF
-1511 DTSKYTYSYAD
+1511 DTSQYTYSYENL
-1522 GIVNGDTAESLNAS
+1522 VNGDTAAVVDADLKMSP
-1536 LSSKLGLLPGQY
+1536 KY
-1548 VNTAARDGE
+1548 TNTGDGT
-1557 DGVWTADAGDEY
+1557 DGRATQDAGEY
-1569 TISLKSTKGRNFF
+1569 SLTIKPSSFNS
-1582 DYYLKNY
+1582 YLKNY
-1589 DTEVLAGKATVEK
+1589 NVTNVLSGVSTVTRAPYTITVGNIEATYGDYKTLWTKLKNAGTISGLTNGDEEEYSSTFAGTSDALLHPNKKWYTNDVGDYAINKDIPSELQDLLNKNYELVAETPGRVYLEK
-1602 ANLVVNVGNAETVY
+1602 AALVINTDDKTTTYGTVDKAFTSDIKGLTNGDDKSIVNLTYATDGYLSDTKTNDVGDYDITTSVNALKNYDVKTNTANLHINKAALVVNTEDKTTTY
-1616 GTKFDEKKYSYDYST
+1616 GTVDKAFTSDIKGLT
-1631 EAGETLV
+1631 
-1638 NGDTKR
+1638 NGDDKSIVNLTYATDGYLSDTK
-1644 SLATE
+1644 T
-1649 LGKIKYYNEA
+1649 N
-1659 ALDGTD
+1659 D
-1665 DKWTA
+1665 
-1670 AVGDTYKLM
+1670 VGDYDITTSVNDLKNYDVT
-1679 FTNGTKATFNALN
+1679 TNTANLHIKQA
-1692 NYNVSFVDGKA
+1692 D
-1703 KVTPASLTIQID
+1703 LTIQI
-1715 DASTVYGTKFDEKKY
+1715 
-1730 GYNYAAGITNGD
+1730 
-1742 TEETLNAALGGMNY
+1742 
-1756 TNDAALDGTD
+1756 
-1766 GKWTRDV
+1766 
-1773 GNYDLTGEGANSL
+1773 GN
-1786 TNYKVTYL
+1786 
-1794 KGTATVTPY
+1794 
-1803 TITEDDIIA
+1803 
-1812 ANPHFTTVY
+1812 
-1821 GNTTT
+1821 
-1826 PVEVKIKGV
+1826 
-1835 NGDEEIS
+1835 
-1842 NTATTT
+1842 
-1848 AYIYD
+1848 
-1853 ETGNPVK
+1853 
-1860 TENVGDREYDI
+1860 
-1871 ESTLTNGNYQFEG
+1871 
-1884 GKTSKVFAN
+1884 
-1893 TASVTPADLTV
+1893 
-1904 QIGDASTVYGTKFDE
+1904 ASTVYGTKFDE
-1919 SKYGYSYVSG
+1919 SQYGYS
-1929 ITNGD
+1929 
-1934 TEATLDAA
+1934 
-1942 LGGMDYT
+1942 
-1949 NGAALDGTDGKWT
+1949 
-1962 RDVGNYDLTGEGANS
+1962 
-1977 LTNYKVTYL
+1977 
-1986 KGTATV
+1986 
-1992 TPYTITED
+1992 
-2000 GIIAANPHFTTVY
+2000 
-2013 GDTTTPV
+2013 
-2020 EVKIKGV
+2020 
-2027 NGDEEISNTATTTA
+2027 
-2041 YIYNENG
+2041 
-2048 NPIKTEHVGDT
+2048 
-2059 YDIESTLTNSNYQF
+2059 
-2073 EGGKTS
+2073 
-2079 KVFDNTASV
+2079 
-2088 TKADLTV
+2088 
-2095 NVGNAETVYGTPF
+2095 
-2108 DTSKYDYAYSTETGK
+2108 
-2123 SLVNGDTKESLLK
+2123 
-2136 DLGTIGYDNEAA
+2136 
-2148 LDGTDGKWTAAVGDG
+2148 
-2163 YKLAFTDATAAAFK
+2163 
-2177 ALNDYDVKVVDGKA
+2177 
-2191 KVTPYTITEDDIIA
+2191 
-2205 ANPHFTTVYGDTTTP
+2205 
-2220 VEVAIKGV
+2220 
-2228 NGDATVGNTA
+2228 
-2238 TTSAYE
+2238 
-2244 YGTDGTPVKTK
+2244 
-2255 DVGDKIY
+2255 
-2262 DITSVLTNKNYRF
+2262 
-2275 EDGSDTKLFA
+2275 
-2285 NTASVT
+2285 
-2291 PADLTI
+2291 
-2297 QIGNA
+2297 
-2302 STIYG
+2302 
-2307 TKFDESQYGY
+2307 
-2317 NYASGITNGDT
+2317 YASGITNGDT
-2328 EVTLDAALGGM
+2328 EATLDAALGGM

-2358 GDYALKGEGVNGL
+2358 GDYALKGEGANGL

-2421 VNGDGTRDLSI
+2421 VNGDGTRELSI

-2473 LEDTRSFTFDNSAT
+2473 LEDTSSFTFDNSAT

-2558 NSASD
+2558 NSDSD

-2633 ATAGAGKVTKDVGKN
+2633 ATAGAGKVTQDVGKN

-2703 TSEVEGLVNGDLP
+2703 TSEVDGLRNGDLP

-2771 KDITFFVSGTGNT
+2771 KDVTFFVSGTGNT

-2801 YGEHVDEDYTPG
+2801 YGEHVDADYTPG
-2813 NDLGSNQYGVVAH
+2813 NTVGDNQYGVVAN
-2826 INGTPIVTGD
+2826 INGTPIITGN

-2847 LITLSSTVPTK
+2847 LITITPAEPTNPTVVPTK

-2899 FFKVDAGQVS
+2899 FFKVEAGQVS

-2980 RIGDV
+2980 RMGDV

>member
-199 ALAAARNL
+199 ALAAAKNL

-230 LNSGMLKADGGYLVM
+230 LNSGVLKADGGYLVM

-277 LLDGDDN
+277 LLDGGDN

-294 VSGME
+294 ASGME

-369 SDSSSRPTDSEAVE
+369 SDSKPSGSSSVTNGDTDGSY
-383 SDKKDEG
+383 
-390 NYSSSNNASGTAS
+390 NSSNNASGTAS
-403 RNKTTWVNSDTVNTL
+403 RNKTTWVNSETVTDL
-418 LNKGT
+418 LNHGT
-423 AVSVQ
+423 RVSVQ

-436 SITLNSAINK
+436 SITLDSAINK
-446 TSGADTSLTL
+446 TSGEDTSLTL

-463 VNAGIKSTSG
+463 VNAGITSTYG

-504 TSGSGTTIE
+504 TSGSGTTIK

-524 GEMGDRH
+524 GEAGDRE

-552 TLTLDTK
+552 TLTLDTRK
-559 NKTTGASGAVKV
+559 GDSASGAVTV

-586 GLEGWTDFVKSYYDE
+586 GLDGWTDFVKSYYDE
-601 VMSDE
+601 ALRTV
-606 DKYTA
+606 
-611 PTYTLRRGAEQYP
+611 PTYTLKSGAKKSS
-624 ASEYYPKYVLNS
+624 ASASSPRYILYS
-636 DGTVSQITSGSGY
+636 DGTVSRITSGRGY
-649 RWRDLQATGNTVT
+649 KESDLQATGETIT
-662 LSSYDELSASQKDAL
+662 LSSYDELSASQKSNL
-677 SSNLATLSKTWAGAK
+677 SSYLAAQSITWAGAK

-727 YQLIVGGQGSGDA
+727 YQLIVGGRGSGNKN
-740 TRLNPHPADPSHPDG
+740 NPVDRQYPDG

-770 GTKFAY
+770 GTKFAK
-776 NDGSAVDNY
+776 NDGSAVNNY

-793 SQDTKKKEKEP
+793 SQDTKQTEKEP
-804 NNSGPIVSIGFGTES
+804 NNSGPIVSIGFGTAS
-819 KWDDVLE
+819 NWDDVKE
-826 TAGTIRG
+826 GAGTIRG

-863 VALKNVEINAG
+863 VALKNVEIDAG

-919 GNINVD
+919 GNIDVD
-925 GITAHENINLTTT
+925 GITAHEKIKLTTT
-938 GESSAIVLNHTHN
+938 GESSKIILNYTHN
-951 DGALITK
+951 DGSLNTD
-958 STDNDAVII
+958 SQDNDAVVI
-967 DARGTDGSFK
+967 DVQGKNGSFQ

-983 KAITTGEGGNWKVYS
+983 KNAIKTGEGGNWKVYS

-1007 TNLYSGTN
+1007 TNLNSGIN

-1025 LATNDENKYIFQVQ
+1025 LATNDENRYIFQVQ

-1049 TKVYGEELTN
+1049 TKVYGEVLTN
-1059 ANVTTTAE
+1059 DNVTTTAE
-1067 ATFIGQDNKEHNVNE
+1067 ATFVGQDNKEHNVNE
-1082 YTDAF
+1082 AKYKAAF
-1087 NEGDVADY
+1087 TEGAVSDY
-1095 YNGSG
+1095 YTGNG

-1130 NIKATTPESYNL
+1130 NIKATSDSYNL
-1142 TAKGAASGYA
+1142 TDLGKTSGYA

-1259 AGVNYEIVKAQGDL
+1259 AGVNYEIVKAKGDL

-1286 FEKVYGDVEGVQN
+1286 FKKVYGDVEGVQN

-1313 DNNGESMI
+1313 DNNGESTI

-1335 EIRTNNVKDGGYDI
+1335 EIRTNNVKDGGYGI

-1386 DIKTT
+1386 DINTT

-1400 KVNNDL
+1400 KLNNNL
-1406 LHLEGLVSWDK
+1406 LHLEGLTSWDE
-1417 ESDVFAEIT
+1417 ESKVMNELSPD
-1426 PGVSVDTTNKSQS
+1426 VSVDMTDSSAS

-1451 EKGNLYTNDV
+1451 ADGNLYTNNA
-1461 RDDKGYSITT
+1461 KTPGYSITT
-1471 HYHNVANNYNV
+1471 GDYDVAQNYQV
-1482 TSTEGHVKVTKAKLQ
+1482 VETKVGHVNIAKADLQ
-1497 VKVGDVSTTYGTAF
+1497 VKVGNAKTVYGTPF
-1511 DTSKYTYSYAD
+1511 DTSQYTYSYENL
-1522 GIVNGDTAESLNAS
+1522 VNGDTAAVVDADLKMSP
-1536 LSSKLGLLPGQY
+1536 KY
-1548 VNTAARDGE
+1548 TNTGDGT
-1557 DGVWTADAGDEY
+1557 DGRATQDAGEY
-1569 TISLKSTKGRNFF
+1569 SLTIKPSSFNS
-1582 DYYLKNY
+1582 YLKNY
-1589 DTEVLAGKATVEK
+1589 NVTNVLSGVSTVTRAPYTITVGNIEATYGDYKTLWTKLKNAGTISGLTNGDEEEYSSTFAGTSDALLHPNKKWYTNDVGDYAINKDIPSELQVLLNKNYELVAETPGRVYLEK
-1602 ANLVVNVGNAETVY
+1602 AALVINTDDKTTTYGTVDKAFTSDIKGLTNGDDKSIVNLTYATDGYLSDTKTNDVGDYDITTSVNALKNYDVKTNTANLHINKAALVVNTEDKTTTY
-1616 GTKFDEKKYSYDYST
+1616 GTVDKAFTSDIKGLT
-1631 EAGETLV
+1631 
-1638 NGDTKR
+1638 NGDDKSIVNLTYATDGYLSDTK
-1644 SLATE
+1644 T
-1649 LGKIKYYNEA
+1649 N
-1659 ALDGTD
+1659 D
-1665 DKWTA
+1665 
-1670 AVGDTYKLM
+1670 VGDYDIT
-1679 FTNGTKATFNALN
+1679 TSVNALK
-1692 NYNVSFVDGKA
+1692 NYDVKTNTANLHIKQAD
-1703 KVTPASLTIQID
+1703 LTIQI
-1715 DASTVYGTKFDEKKY
+1715 
-1730 GYNYAAGITNGD
+1730 
-1742 TEETLNAALGGMNY
+1742 
-1756 TNDAALDGTD
+1756 
-1766 GKWTRDV
+1766 
-1773 GNYDLTGEGANSL
+1773 GN
-1786 TNYKVTYL
+1786 
-1794 KGTATVTPY
+1794 
-1803 TITEDDIIA
+1803 
-1812 ANPHFTTVY
+1812 
-1821 GNTTT
+1821 
-1826 PVEVKIKGV
+1826 
-1835 NGDEEIS
+1835 
-1842 NTATTT
+1842 
-1848 AYIYD
+1848 
-1853 ETGNPVK
+1853 
-1860 TENVGDREYDI
+1860 
-1871 ESTLTNGNYQFEG
+1871 
-1884 GKTSKVFAN
+1884 
-1893 TASVTPADLTV
+1893 
-1904 QIGDASTVYGTKFDE
+1904 ASTVYGTKFDE
-1919 SKYGYSYVSG
+1919 SQYGYS
-1929 ITNGD
+1929 
-1934 TEATLDAA
+1934 
-1942 LGGMDYT
+1942 
-1949 NGAALDGTDGKWT
+1949 
-1962 RDVGNYDLTGEGANS
+1962 
-1977 LTNYKVTYL
+1977 
-1986 KGTATV
+1986 
-1992 TPYTITED
+1992 
-2000 GIIAANPHFTTVY
+2000 
-2013 GDTTTPV
+2013 
-2020 EVKIKGV
+2020 
-2027 NGDEEISNTATTTA
+2027 
-2041 YIYNENG
+2041 
-2048 NPIKTEHVGDT
+2048 
-2059 YDIESTLTNSNYQF
+2059 
-2073 EGGKTS
+2073 
-2079 KVFDNTASV
+2079 
-2088 TKADLTV
+2088 
-2095 NVGNAETVYGTPF
+2095 
-2108 DTSKYDYAYSTETGK
+2108 
-2123 SLVNGDTKESLLK
+2123 
-2136 DLGTIGYDNEAA
+2136 
-2148 LDGTDGKWTAAVGDG
+2148 
-2163 YKLAFTDATAAAFK
+2163 
-2177 ALNDYDVKVVDGKA
+2177 
-2191 KVTPYTITEDDIIA
+2191 
-2205 ANPHFTTVYGDTTTP
+2205 
-2220 VEVAIKGV
+2220 
-2228 NGDATVGNTA
+2228 
-2238 TTSAYE
+2238 
-2244 YGTDGTPVKTK
+2244 
-2255 DVGDKIY
+2255 
-2262 DITSVLTNKNYRF
+2262 
-2275 EDGSDTKLFA
+2275 
-2285 NTASVT
+2285 
-2291 PADLTI
+2291 
-2297 QIGNA
+2297 
-2302 STIYG
+2302 
-2307 TKFDESQYGY
+2307 
-2317 NYASGITNGDT
+2317 YASGITNGDT
-2328 EVTLDAALGGM
+2328 EATLDAALGGM

-2421 VNGDGTRDLSI
+2421 VNGDGTRELSI

-2473 LEDTRSFTFDNSAT
+2473 LEDTSSFTFDNSAT

-2535 GTAYNDELTKTN
+2535 GTAYNDDLTKTN

-2584 ITDQEVVNLD
+2584 ITEQEVVNLD

-2633 ATAGAGKVTKDVGKN
+2633 ATAGAGKVTQDVGKN
-2648 IYDTTVE
+2648 IYDTTVK

-2703 TSEVEGLVNGDLP
+2703 TSEVVGLRNGDLP

-2739 VNTYHFGTTLS
+2739 VNTYHFGTTFS

-2771 KDITFFVSGTGNT
+2771 KDVTFFVSGTGNT
-2784 LDDITYTVDP
+2784 LTDVTYTVDP

-2801 YGEHVDEDYTPG
+2801 YGEHVDADYTPG

-2847 LITLSSTVPTK
+2847 LITLSPTVPTK

-2893 ASAELP
+2893 ASSELP
-2899 FFKVDAGQVS
+2899 FFKVEAGQVS

-2942 REYTKALTTTDGTG
+2942 REYTKTLTTTDGTG

-2980 RIGDV
+2980 RMGDV